1 MKEFFFITFILCF
14 SANYELTDD
23 QLLGI
28 VEEIFCVNI
37 LEGSA
42 SDSSRLTLK
51 EVPQLIADIRND
63 TPALP
68 PPTNESQTSNILDFK
83 EIVSNIT
90 LEVLVS
96 MSNGE

>member
-1 MKEFFFITFILCF
+1 MESRADIQET
-14 SANYELTDD
+14 
-23 QLLGI
+23 I

-63 TPALP
+63 TSALP